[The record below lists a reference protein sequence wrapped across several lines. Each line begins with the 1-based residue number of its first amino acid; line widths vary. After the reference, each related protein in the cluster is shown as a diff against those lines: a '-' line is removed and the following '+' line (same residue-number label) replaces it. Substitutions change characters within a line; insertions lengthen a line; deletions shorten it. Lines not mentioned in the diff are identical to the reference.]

1 MPEQYELRRNSIAL
15 YIVTELSADD
25 DTNGF
30 LGKSIY
36 FGSEV
41 NQNEVD
47 IIASIGGN
55 KTAFVFVDTVNQ
67 EEIRNKIKRI
77 SSQNNKICIVFF
89 DNALRNE
96 ISKVIP
102 QKCGMLCYL
111 NAFGFGMIFQLFR
124 EWS

>member
-89 DNALRNE
+89 DNALRHE
-96 ISKVIP
+96 LSKAVP
-102 QKCGMLCYL
+102 QKCGMLCYS

>member
-67 EEIRNKIKRI
+67 EEIRNKIK
-77 SSQNNKICIVFF
+77 C
-89 DNALRNE
+89 
-96 ISKVIP
+96 
-102 QKCGMLCYL
+102 LCQL
-111 NAFGFGMIFQLFR
+111 KSLAFGPRKVVHLPRPERF
-124 EWS
+124 

>member
-89 DNALRNE
+89 DNAL
-96 ISKVIP
+96 
-102 QKCGMLCYL
+102 L
-111 NAFGFGMIFQLFR
+111 
-124 EWS
+124 